1 MWRALK
7 ERKTNDKKASRMDL
21 KNSSYFYLHD
31 GISYQSAIDS
41 PDSEHYPIF
50 PKGKQ
55 IIGQAMGNLRVPGH
69 GAN

>member
-7 ERKTNDKKASRMDL
+7 ERKTNDKKVPRMDL
-21 KNSSYFYLHD
+21 KNSSYFYYHN

-55 IIGQAMGNLRVPGH
+55 IPGQPFGCYKVPGY
-69 GAN
+69 GV